1 LRRFDRKRLA
11 FAAAGLALLWAL
23 AGCAELEAVLG
34 PDTREHEPDVV
45 YDPTPPEVVDAMLEL
60 AAVKPGDLLY
70 DLGSGDGRIVIEA
83 AKRYGAHGVGI
94 EVDPEL
100 IARARENARREGVE
114 ALVQF
119 READIFTADYRDATV
134 VTLFLGY
141 ELNLKLR
148 ARLRV
153 SLAPGARVVSHE
165 YDMGLWKP
173 DETRRVGLHTIYL
186 WTIPLPP
193 ALAPQPPPAGSEPPA
208 ALPPVRESSPRE
220 APAVIPY

>member
-1 LRRFDRKRLA
+1 M
-11 FAAAGLALLWAL
+11 AAGLVLTWAL
-23 AGCAELEAVLG
+23 AGCAELTEVLG

-45 YDPTPPEVVDAMLEL
+45 YDPTPPKVVDAMLEL
-60 AAVKPGDLLY
+60 AQVKPGDLLY
-70 DLGSGDGRIVIEA
+70 DLGSGDGRIVIDA
-83 AKRYGAHGVGI
+83 AKRYGVRGVGI

-100 IARARENARREGVE
+100 IERAQENARRAGVE

-119 READIFTADYRDATV
+119 REEDIFTADYHDATV

-148 ARLRV
+148 PRLRAT
-153 SLAPGARVVSHE
+153 LAPGTRVVSHE

-173 DETRRVGLHTIYL
+173 DVTRRVGLHTLYL

-193 ALAPQPPPAGSEPPA
+193 ALAPQPPPATSLPSAAVPAGPETIPPE
-208 ALPPVRESSPRE
+208 LSTPV
-220 APAVIPY
+220 PY

>member
-1 LRRFDRKRLA
+1 M
-11 FAAAGLALLWAL
+11 AAGLVLTWAL
-23 AGCAELEAVLG
+23 AGCAELTEVLG

-45 YDPTPPEVVDAMLEL
+45 YDPTPPKVVDAMLEL
-60 AAVKPGDLLY
+60 AQVKPGDLLY
-70 DLGSGDGRIVIEA
+70 DLGSGDGRIVIDA
-83 AKRYGAHGVGI
+83 ATRYGVRGVGI

-100 IARARENARREGVE
+100 IERAQENARRAGVA

-119 READIFTADYRDATV
+119 REEDIFTADYHDATV

-148 ARLRV
+148 PRLRAT
-153 SLAPGARVVSHE
+153 LAPGTRVVSHE

-173 DETRRVGLHTIYL
+173 DVTRRVGLHTIYL

-193 ALAPQPPPAGSEPPA
+193 ALAPRPPA
-208 ALPPVRESSPRE
+208 ATSLPPAASPAGPE
-220 APAVIPY
+220 MSPQEMSAPVPY

>member
-1 LRRFDRKRLA
+1 M
-11 FAAAGLALLWAL
+11 LLWAL
-23 AGCAELEAVLG
+23 AGCADLTAWLG

-45 YDPTPPEVVDAMLEL
+45 YDPTPSKVVDAMLEL

-83 AKRYGAHGVGI
+83 AKRFGAHGVGI
-94 EVDPEL
+94 EVDPAL
-100 IARARENARREGVE
+100 IERARENARREGVE

-119 READIFTADYRDATV
+119 RQEDIFTADYHDATV

-148 ARLRV
+148 HRLRA
-153 SLAPGARVVSHE
+153 SLSPGARVVSHE

-173 DETRRVGLHTIYL
+173 DVTRRVGLRTIYL

-193 ALAPQPPPAGSEPPA
+193 ALAPQPP
-208 ALPPVRESSPRE
+208 
-220 APAVIPY
+220 APASRPPTVEPRAPDEVPGQAPLPVPY